1 MSNYAVI
8 SLATGERYVQYWK
21 NLVLSFQSNKIDLA
35 KITFYILTDNVTECE
50 VFTKSLNINAK
61 VYQIPSYVWPEATL
75 LRYREISNIGPDI
88 TEDILIYLDADM
100 LVKAD
105 FINALSPSK
114 WTNGIALVSHP
125 GYWRPK
131 GLHALGYYLKNPLQ
145 IIKDL
150 FSFLKIGGLGSWENT
165 TFSTAFVARKMRR
178 TYVCGGTWMGFR
190 SNFLK
195 MVSEC
200 SRAVDI
206 DLEQGFIAKWHDESH
221 LNKWK
226 SEHIVEVLSP
236 SYCFDPTYKNL
247 LGMTELIRAVRK

>member
-1 MSNYAVI
+1 MSNFAVI

-21 NLVLSFQSNKIDLA
+21 NLVLSFQTNNMDLT

-50 VFTKSLNINAK
+50 GFTRLLNINAK
-61 VYQIPSYVWPEATL
+61 VYQIPSYNWPNATL
-75 LRYREISNIGPDI
+75 LRYREILKIGPDI
-88 TEDILIYLDADM
+88 TEEILIYLDADM
-100 LVKAD
+100 LVKAN
-105 FINALSPSK
+105 FISTLTPSK

-131 GLHALGYYLKNPLQ
+131 GLRALVYYLKDPLQ

-150 FSFLKIGGLGSWENT
+150 FLFLKIGGLGSWENDKA
-165 TFSTAFVARKMRR
+165 STAFVPRKIRR

-190 SNFLK
+190 PSFLK

-200 SRAVDI
+200 SSAVDI

-226 SEHIVEVLSP
+226 SGHDVEVLLP

-247 LGMTELIRAVRK
+247 LGNTELIRAVRK